1 LNVQNVL
8 AVLRTSLITAKL
20 NQKFLLFKIFSI
32 TSIYTMNPIE
42 TPNMKPR
49 KLRVKKDLPS
59 KEVAKEVAQEVEPVK
74 SEVKKVPKEQKEQKE
89 HKEQKEQK
97 EPKVR
102 KPNPWL
108 LYTKKIQTE
117 NPELSYKA
125 VLSLAKTTYKK

>member
-1 LNVQNVL
+1 
-8 AVLRTSLITAKL
+8 
-20 NQKFLLFKIFSI
+20 
-32 TSIYTMNPIE
+32 MNPIE

-49 KLRVKKDLPS
+49 KIRVKKEVAQ
-59 KEVAKEVAQEVEPVK
+59 EVAKEVAQEVEPVK
-74 SEVKKVPKEQKEQKE
+74 SEVKKEPKEQKEP
-89 HKEQKEQK
+89 K